1 VITLHCRPAHEPPSE
16 VVIGPGAVAAL
27 AEPLRTR
34 AAFVYRDPAAPLP
47 AALAAL
53 PQLAHA
59 DGESGKTLAGCERL
73 LRAMSAAGLD
83 RGGLLI
89 ACGGGVV
96 GDVGGL
102 AAALYLRG
110 IEFWQVPTTLLAMV
124 DSSVGGKTAVNL
136 PEGKNL
142 VGALHPAA
150 RVFVDVELLD
160 GLPEREYRSGLA
172 EALKMGI
179 GCDAE
184 LFAHLER
191 HADAILARDLAA
203 LDPVVVRS
211 IAAKIA
217 VVERDPREQ
226 GPRRLLNLGHTLG
239 HALEAH
245 SGFLVP
251 HGHCVARGLHFA
263 LGLAAAAGLMPAAQA
278 SRAQALLARYGHPRT
293 PLPPVDEL
301 LPFLARDK
309 KVIAGAVQFVLPTGI
324 GSACQQA
331 MPLAALQA
339 ALAADV
345 AS

>member
-1 VITLHCRPAHEPPSE
+1 MITLHCRPPHETPSQI
-16 VVIGPGAVAAL
+16 VVGPGAIAAL
-27 AEPLRTR
+27 SEPLRARR
-34 AAFVYRDPAAPLP
+34 AYVYHDPQAPLP
-47 AALAAL
+47 AVLAEL
-53 PQLAHA
+53 PRLQHVG
-59 DGESGKTLAGCERL
+59 GEAGKTLAQCERL
-73 LRAMSAAGLD
+73 LRALSGAGLD
-83 RGGLLI
+83 RGSLLI

-96 GDVGGL
+96 GDLAGL

-150 RVFVDVELLD
+150 RVFVDVELLT
-160 GLPEREYRSGLA
+160 GLPEAEYRSGLA
-172 EALKMGI
+172 EAIKMAI
-179 GCDAE
+179 GCDGE
-184 LFAHLER
+184 LFGHLER

-217 VVERDPREQ
+217 VVEQDPREQ
-226 GPRRLLNLGHTLG
+226 GPRRILNLGHTLG

-245 SGFLVP
+245 SGFTVP
-251 HGHCVARGLHFA
+251 HGHCVARGLHLA
-263 LGLAAAAGLMPAAQA
+263 LGLAATAGTMPAAQA
-278 SRAQALLARYGHPRT
+278 SRAAALLTRYGHPRT
-293 PLPPVDEL
+293 PLPPAAEL

-309 KVIAGAVQFVLPTGI
+309 KILDGMVQFVVPTGI
-324 GSACQQA
+324 GSARPQA
-331 MPLAALQA
+331 IPLATLAV